1 MPNPAIGTSQLREL
15 YLMTLALMIVLAAI
29 RVMYIAF
36 CGTPIS
42 CDMLPMLVAAG
53 YLAIG
58 SFYTFT
64 RDHPL
69 VATLFNALGLVQVAF
84 LGAMASAALVFY
96 SGRGFPLVDAQ
107 MAALDAALGFDW
119 IAYLQ
124 WFDRHPGFD
133 AVAQAAYH
141 SILAQPFLII
151 LLLAIA
157 RQPERVYAFL
167 VMMVAALAVTCLIAL
182 FLPALGPYEFF
193 RVTAADHPH
202 IALITEAKMTAP
214 IMWLRAADFSVPMP
228 EVTVGLISFPS
239 YHSATAVIYMWAG
252 WRTPYLRWGIIAVNG
267 IMLLATPVHG
277 SHYLVDVIA
286 GVAIAAATI
295 VAVRSM
301 VAAVTENGLT
311 LKRLAARP
319 A

>member
-1 MPNPAIGTSQLREL
+1 LF
-15 YLMTLALMIVLAAI
+15 TLALMVALAGL
-29 RVMYIAF
+29 RVTYVAV
-36 CGTPIS
+36 CATPIS
-42 CDMLPMLVAAG
+42 SNMIPMLVALG
-53 YLAIG
+53 FLAIG
-58 SFYTFT
+58 SFYTFFK
-64 RDHPL
+64 DHPL
-69 VATLFNALGLVQVAF
+69 IATLFNAMGLVQVAF

-96 SGRGFPLVDAQ
+96 SGRAFPLVDAE

-124 WFDRHPGFD
+124 WFNRHPSLD
-133 AVAQAAYH
+133 AIAQAAYH

-151 LLLAIA
+151 LLLAIT
-157 RQPERVYAFL
+157 RQPERVYAFV
-167 VMMVAALAVTCLIAL
+167 VMMVVALAVTCLIAL

-193 RVTAADHPH
+193 RVTAVDHPE

-252 WRTPYLRWGIIAVNG
+252 WRTPYLRWGIVVVNAV
-267 IMLLATPVHG
+267 MLLATPIHG

-286 GVAIAAATI
+286 GIAIAA
-295 VAVRSM
+295 VAIM
-301 VAAVTENGLT
+301 VTRWMFAAITQ
-311 LKRLAARP
+311 KRLALKLPARWP